1 MICKKCGHNI
11 SDVDKICENCGTPI
25 ENEKEEKVSPKKG
38 KHIDIEDITE
48 EKEGLSF
55 NETKRGVR
63 NFLLFL
69 LLGVILI
76 LMYVLGSF
84 ILDNAYEKVFNEY
97 EDILKYSKLGVVYLG
112 TDEEIANIC
121 NDYSLNYEF
130 DFVHIETNKI
140 SKSKKE
146 QLRKELNIYNVNS
159 TVVIVQDG
167 VPLTS
172 AIIKDQDALVTYLQK
187 NQIIPTIIADTT
199 DILSDYKEALAS
211 KEETII
217 YIPTSL
223 SDDTSTKSK
232 LIKEISNDNNLK
244 YYEIDAY
251 LLSYKQLKNIMSQ
264 LGFSEIQDDLLLYI
278 NNGEIL
284 YTLDA
289 DGTTEK
295 YYFQLLANRGI
306 IDVTF
311 GEYIVTISSNKFK
324 TMVQEKEKNVI
335 FIATDSCKYC
345 DNVKSIL
352 SQIAKTENVEIYYL
366 DATKEKD
373 EVSNI
378 IVDLGYDEGMT
389 VTPFVL
395 IVENN
400 KYIDSIIG
408 LADKDLYMNKF
419 IEYGV
424 IK

>member
-11 SDVDKICENCGTPI
+11 SDVDKICENCGTLI

-76 LMYVLGSF
+76 LMYILGSF

-97 EDILKYSKLGVVYLG
+97 KDILKYSKLGVVYLG

-121 NDYSLNYEF
+121 SEYSLNYEF

-187 NQIIPTIIADTT
+187 NKIIPTIIADTT

-223 SDDTSTKSK
+223 SDDTNTKSK

-306 IDVTF
+306 IDVTS

-352 SQIAKTENVEIYYL
+352 SQIAKTESVEIYYL

>member
-11 SDVDKICENCGTPI
+11 SDVDKICENCGTLI

-76 LMYVLGSF
+76 LMYILGSF
-84 ILDNAYEKVFNEY
+84 ILDNAYEKVFKEY
-97 EDILKYSKLGVVYLG
+97 KDILKYSKLGVVYLG
-112 TDEEIANIC
+112 TDGEIANIC
-121 NDYSLNYEF
+121 SEYSLNYEF

-146 QLRKELNIYNVNS
+146 QLRKELNVYNVNS

-187 NQIIPTIIADTT
+187 NKIIPTIIADTT

-223 SDDTSTKSK
+223 SDDTNTKSK

-306 IDVTF
+306 IDVTS

-352 SQIAKTENVEIYYL
+352 SQIAKTESVEIYYL

>member
-25 ENEKEEKVSPKKG
+25 EKEKEENVSPKKG

-76 LMYVLGSF
+76 LMYILGSF

-97 EDILKYSKLGVVYLG
+97 KDILKYSKLGVIYLG

-187 NQIIPTIIADTT
+187 NKIIPTIIADTT

-223 SDDTSTKSK
+223 SDDTNTKSK

-306 IDVTF
+306 IDVTS

-352 SQIAKTENVEIYYL
+352 SQIAKTENVEI
-366 DATKEKD
+366 
-373 EVSNI
+373 
-378 IVDLGYDEGMT
+378 
-389 VTPFVL
+389 
-395 IVENN
+395 
-400 KYIDSIIG
+400 
-408 LADKDLYMNKF
+408 
-419 IEYGV
+419 
-424 IK
+424 

>member
-1 MICKKCGHNI
+1 MICKKCGHDI

-76 LMYVLGSF
+76 LMYILGSF

-172 AIIKDQDALVTYLQK
+172 AIIKEQDELVTYLQK
-187 NQIIPTIIADTT
+187 NKIIPTIIADTT

-211 KEETII
+211 KEETIV

-223 SDDTSTKSK
+223 SDDTNTKSK
-232 LIKEISNDNNLK
+232 LIKEISDDNNLK

-306 IDVTF
+306 IDVTS

-352 SQIAKTENVEIYYL
+352 SQIAKTESVEIYYL